1 MAAQSTSSEEDQTK
15 SLFALWKVF
24 RERVRETHPDIPPP
38 QAPKSILRTQGGPT
52 EPLQE
57 SHRLPL
63 FPSVT
68 SAIQSCEGYIVEP
81 TNKAGIPQDP
91 LGVGSFLKSQRL
103 FSPKILD
110 IEGDVKLAQPLR
122 RNTSWPKDV
131 LQVEPDKL
139 KAAPVSESHLK
150 LLEADT
156 REALATWSAL
166 RWAFSATSAYL
177 EDDSLSRDQLRDKL
191 RTVSKMQQSLA
202 PIVED
207 RLTTTLT
214 NTVLRRRDIILS
226 SYQAKFLQEE
236 NLVDIRAS
244 PLLGSDLL
252 DFPQEL
258 VHEEREARTSR
269 ELISALRR
277 SSSSSSSRGQ
287 RFRTGQQRSS
297 IPAAAG
303 SAAQLSSD
311 SGQQPQARAF
321 QAPAA
326 APTAYPVAY
335 QSYRKRGSRGSGSR
349 SWQQRSRDSRQSSDS
364 FKGSSAFR
372 FKGRGKGRRPY

>member
-1 MAAQSTSSEEDQTK
+1 M
-15 SLFALWKVF
+15 
-24 RERVRETHPDIPPP
+24 
-38 QAPKSILRTQGGPT
+38 
-52 EPLQE
+52 
-57 SHRLPL
+57 
-63 FPSVT
+63 
-68 SAIQSCEGYIVEP
+68 
-81 TNKAGIPQDP
+81 
-91 LGVGSFLKSQRL
+91 VGSFLKSQRL
-103 FSPKILD
+103 FSPRILD

-139 KAAPVSESHLK
+139 KAASVSEAHLK
-150 LLEADT
+150 LLETDT

-166 RWAFSATSAYL
+166 RWGFSATSAFL
-177 EDDSLSRDQLRDKL
+177 EDDTLSRDQLRDKL
-191 RTVSKMQQSLA
+191 RTISKMQQSLA

-269 ELISALRR
+269 ELIAALRR

-287 RFRTGQQRSS
+287 TRFRTSQQRSS

-326 APTAYPVAY
+326 APTAYPIAY